1 MRTAKFDHSGSM
13 RTKLTEVIA
22 ATRTFVKSSNPEDP
36 MFVVNFNEKISLG
49 LPAAIRYI
57 RLQQVLKLAEQS
69 SAMIYSIG
77 IFDEEDPDRN
87 TKSRLARATGG
98 EAFFPGQLSEVVEI
112 CDGIARDTRNQYT
125 SVMFRRTRLRT
136 ILIVPSAWS
145 PAQRIMANSRSVPAP
160 VTSPPGRQNKINTTT
175 PNEGSSPRD
184 SLKQALRCSR
194 PQQCLG
200 VLALI

>member
-1 MRTAKFDHSGSM
+1 M

-36 MFVVNFNEKISLG
+36 MFVVNFNEKVSLG

-77 IFDEEDPDRN
+77 IFDGEDPDRN

-112 CDGIARDTRNQYT
+112 CDRIARDTRNQYT
-125 SVMFRRTRLRT
+125 
-136 ILIVPSAWS
+136 IGY
-145 PAQRIMANSRSVPAP
+145 VPAN
-160 VTSPPGRQNKINTTT
+160 TAQN
-175 PNEGSSPRD
+175 D
-184 SLKQALRCSR
+184 SYRAIRVVARAKDHGKLSVRARAGYIAAGAPKQDQHDHAK
-194 PQQCLG
+194 
-200 VLALI
+200 